1 MKNLNRFIVLGTAA
15 FFILVLAAG
24 FNNSAWCGEHP
35 AADSAVI
42 ETPKAEEA
50 AEEAAEVAEEAA
62 EVAEEAAEVAEEAA
76 EVAEEAAENP
86 KAEHPKAEHPTT
98 DHPK

>member
-1 MKNLNRFIVLGTAA
+1 MKNLNRFIVLVTTA

-35 AADSAVI
+35 
-42 ETPKAEEA
+42 
-50 AEEAAEVAEEAA
+50 
-62 EVAEEAAEVAEEAA
+62 
-76 EVAEEAAENP
+76 